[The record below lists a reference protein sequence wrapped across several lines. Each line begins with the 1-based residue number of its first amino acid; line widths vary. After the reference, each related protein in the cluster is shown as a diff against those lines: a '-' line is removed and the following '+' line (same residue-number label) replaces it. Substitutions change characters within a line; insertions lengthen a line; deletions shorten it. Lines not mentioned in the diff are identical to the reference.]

1 MLVIP
6 FLMKKNNQFSDVSAS
21 ATSSMQDTTFSH
33 FNASRKDIVVDG
45 QKYRCNK
52 VKVRSEK
59 KNVVSVKYLQ
69 YWMALDKADGS
80 KWKPYN
86 KVKASSSTEKV
97 RCFGTLCAEFSMVR
111 GPETRPPLMLVFP
124 SPSWN
129 ILKAV
134 INNMKEALCSL
145 KDHHWINQT
154 KCGTA
159 RQYLKE
165 LSTHKS
171 LNKVNNQAMAVIQPF
186 VTNVVSQHYK
196 VLTLFKVGAICLHGV
211 DNQYDLVGSLHCD
224 YDDNVNKKVP
234 GEHPQSINLA
244 LDPFKLLYE
253 SDTGSGGLT
262 DGKIEKLHANRGQVV
277 VFSSSFCHSG
287 GLNYTI
293 EQTGYVYQLFA
304 YTVSLESDYPSI
316 VGTRVKH

>member
-1 MLVIP
+1 LGP
-6 FLMKKNNQFSDVSAS
+6 
-21 ATSSMQDTTFSH
+21 T
-33 FNASRKDIVVDG
+33 
-45 QKYRCNK
+45 
-52 VKVRSEK
+52 
-59 KNVVSVKYLQ
+59 
-69 YWMALDKADGS
+69 
-80 KWKPYN
+80 
-86 KVKASSSTEKV
+86 
-97 RCFGTLCAEFSMVR
+97 
-111 GPETRPPLMLVFP
+111 PETRPPLMLVFP

-134 INNMKEALCSL
+134 INNMKEVLCSL

-171 LNKVNNQAMAVIQPF
+171 LKKVNNQAMAVIQPF
-186 VTNVVSQHYK
+186 VTYVILQHYK
-196 VLTLFKVGAICLHGV
+196 ALTLFKVGAICSRGI
-211 DNQYDLVGSLHCD
+211 DSQYNLVGSLHCD

-234 GEHPQSINLA
+234 GECPQYIILD

-253 SDTGSGGLT
+253 SDTCSGGLA
-262 DGKIEKLHANRGQVV
+262 DGNIEELHVKRGQAV
-277 VFSSSFCHSG
+277 VFSSTFCHSG

-304 YTVSLESDYPSI
+304 YIVLPESDYPSI